1 MIVSKLKN
9 PSIKQQ
15 LLFCAKDSKDRDSWI
30 NVLKDLNERLI
41 QASKVSA
48 NSSSILLVF
57 IDFYNIKLSLKLSYN
72 KILIKLAFTT
82 LPKVWAFQNFS
93 LR

>member
-9 PSIKQQ
+9 PAIKQQ
-15 LLFCAKDSKDRDSWI
+15 LLFCAKDAKDRDSWI

-48 NSSSILLVF
+48 NSSSILLVT
-57 IDFYNIKLSLKLSYN
+57 N
-72 KILIKLAFTT
+72 
-82 LPKVWAFQNFS
+82 
-93 LR
+93 

>member
-57 IDFYNIKLSLKLSYN
+57 IDFYKSLKLSYT
-72 KILIKLAFTT
+72 KILIKLNLPFTI
-82 LPKVWAFQNFS
+82 LSKVLGFPKFFS
-93 LR
+93 

>member
-57 IDFYNIKLSLKLSYN
+57 IDFYYNILKLSYNSYN
-72 KILIKLAFTT
+72 KILIKLSFIN
-82 LPKVWAFQNFS
+82 LSKVLSFP
-93 LR
+93 